1 MEKKNPSEN
10 NTFLTQ
16 QRYLK
21 MIEEVQDYAIILMDK
36 DGNIQN
42 WNKGAE
48 KIKGYSDKEIL
59 GKNFKIFYLP
69 EDREA
74 LLPQRLITEAA
85 ESGRAAHEGW
95 RMRKNG
101 TVFWGNVVITA
112 LHDKDNNIIGFTKVT
127 RDLTERKLAEDQKER
142 DAKSIALQNR
152 QLEEFAYIT
161 SHDLQEPI
169 RKIQTFINLIQRDI
183 DNRKNLEIYL
193 PKINASAGRMVTLI
207 KDVLNFSRL
216 SQMPEQFLP
225 VALNT
230 IVKDVVN
237 DFELMVTERDATINV
252 GPMPVVNG
260 IPVQLTQLFANLI
273 SNALKFNTGK
283 PVISITAAIV
293 DDPFSSSPFENLKYH
308 SIKIK
313 DNGIGFDQQ
322 YADQAFQPFKRLTTE
337 FNGTGIGL
345 ALCKRIAE
353 NHKGSISVAT
363 TPGQGTEF
371 TILFPAAP
379 ATPIKNT

>member
-1 MEKKNPSEN
+1 MEHKSPSEIN
-10 NTFLTQ
+10 PFLTQ

-42 WNKGAE
+42 WNRGAE

-59 GKNFKIFYLP
+59 GQNFKIFYLP
-69 EDREA
+69 EDRNA
-74 LLPQRLITEAA
+74 GLPQRLITEAA
-85 ESGRAAHEGW
+85 TTGRAAHEGW

-101 TVFWGNVVITA
+101 TVFWGNVIITA
-112 LHDKDNNIIGFTKVT
+112 LHDEGKNVIGFTKVT

-142 DAKSIALQNR
+142 DAKSIAQQNR

-183 DNRKNLEIYL
+183 DNRKNLEMYL

-216 SQMPEQFLP
+216 SQLPEQFS
-225 VALNT
+225 
-230 IVKDVVN
+230 DVPLDGVIN
-237 DFELMVTERDATINV
+237 DIIIDFEVMIAEKDATITTNKLPTV
-252 GPMPVVNG
+252 QG
-260 IPVQLTQLFANLI
+260 IPVQLVQLFTNLI
-273 SNALKFNTGK
+273 SNALKFTTGK
-283 PVISITAAIV
+283 PVITITAALV
-293 DDPFSSSPFENLKYH
+293 GDPFSNSPLEKLQYH
-308 SIKIK
+308 SISVK

-322 YADQAFQPFKRLTTE
+322 YADQAFQPFRRLTTE
-337 FNGTGIGL
+337 FTGTGIGL

-353 NHKGSISVAT
+353 NHKGSISVASA
-363 TPGQGTEF
+363 PGQGTEF
-371 TILFPAAP
+371 TILLPAKP
-379 ATPIKNT
+379 H